1 MTNAVQIEAGLRALL
16 NGKHTAIRLTFNDES
31 AINYATVAEY
41 EEQSGR
47 VSESNWVS
55 DGERA
60 KAIETNSWWNLQWYP
75 NTPVGSYEISAS
87 SLEALLGYVFKH
99 AAEFA

>member
-1 MTNAVQIEAGLRALL
+1 MSDAAKIEAGLRALL
-16 NGKHTAIRLTFNDES
+16 NGKHTAVHLTFNHES

-55 DGERA
+55 AEEYA
-60 KAIETNSWWNLQWYP
+60 KAVELNSWWNLQWYP
-75 NTPVGSYEISAS
+75 NTPVGSYEVSAS
-87 SLEALLGYVFKH
+87 SLEALLAYVFQH
-99 AAEFA
+99 ASEFA